1 MNEVVVARRA
11 ANKDTCSSC
20 VEPGIFFKWRL
31 KEPTLSNIKYLL
43 KCLYI
48 HFTPVNDSHKTKF
61 NHEI

>member
-43 KCLYI
+43 KCLCTL
-48 HFTPVNDSHKTKF
+48 HSS
-61 NHEI
+61 